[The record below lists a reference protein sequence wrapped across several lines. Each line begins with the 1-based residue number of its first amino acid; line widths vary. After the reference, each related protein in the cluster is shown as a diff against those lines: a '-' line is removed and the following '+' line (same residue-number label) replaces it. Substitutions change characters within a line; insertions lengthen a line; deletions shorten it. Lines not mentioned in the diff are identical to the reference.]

1 MSFADEVSI
10 VPSKILVPVDFSP
23 SSHDA
28 IEAASELARKFG
40 AELYLLHVI
49 PEFAG
54 IALPETVSQE
64 SLVEAERK
72 VANERFALSKA
83 MLSEKGIQCTL
94 SVEMGSDVAGTILD
108 AIEREKADLVV
119 FTTHGLSGWYPQVFG
134 SIAEK
139 LVRLVQCPLMLLRT
153 RKPESMA
160 KVPATRMM
168 EWW

>member
-1 MSFADEVSI
+1 MSHADEVSI
-10 VPSKILVPVDFSP
+10 APSRILVPVDFSP

-40 AELYLLHVI
+40 ADLYLLHVI

-72 VANERFALSKA
+72 AANERFAVSKA
-83 MLSEKGIQCTL
+83 MLAEKGIQCTI

-153 RKPESMA
+153 RKPESIA
-160 KVPATRMM
+160 KVPFGRMM